1 MHRIFI
7 LGPQGSGK
15 GTQARKL
22 SETLG
27 IPELSMGDLLRS
39 EMASGSE
46 LGEKVKQKVNGGSLV
61 SDKDASAVLA
71 KRLTMPDT
79 KDGYILD
86 GFPRNL
92 EQMKAFESFEQPT
105 AVVVIHIPRDISV
118 SRLLKRAAIE
128 NRIDDT
134 EEVIN
139 KRLDI
144 YEKDTVPI
152 IEEYRKQGIVRDVD
166 GTGNIDEIAANIKKL
181 FVL

>member
-27 IPELSMGDLLRS
+27 IPELSMGGLLRE

-46 LGEKVKQKVNGGSLV
+46 LGERVKQIVNTGSLV
-61 SDKDASAVLA
+61 SDADATAVLA
-71 KRLTMPDT
+71 KRLTAPDA
-79 KDGYILD
+79 KGGYILD
-86 GFPRNL
+86 GFPRNT
-92 EQMKAFESFEQPT
+92 EQMKAFATFEQPT
-105 AVVVIHIPRDISV
+105 TVVVIHIPRPISV
-118 SRLLKRAAIE
+118 ERLLKRAAIE
-128 NRIDDT
+128 SRVDDT

-144 YEKDTVPI
+144 YERDTLPI
-152 IEEYRKQGIVRDVD
+152 IEQYREQGIVRDVD
-166 GTGNIDEIAANIKKL
+166 GTGSIDEVADSIKRL